1 MDFIELNRTHT
12 LNFQFSKMIQQ
23 TVSAK
28 AVELFDGVKQQD
40 GRVLVTDYIPLV
52 AQIKLEQFD
61 KLSEEFIQLPSPII
75 QNVTLNG
82 THLDLQLNFTQPE
95 LLSKSIFLFVD
106 YLTINLT
113 GLDYLRDMEGYALQE
128 QYFVAK
134 RIEMP
139 FMEQEEAKNE
149 VNQLTSFMSSVL
161 TGSVVLNIL
170 MASSMNELWG
180 QMNILQMIIAIPLM
194 EVDMPENSLQLWSG
208 IIEFATFDV
217 LPSADITNFIFGEEA
232 FSPET
237 LEPLNQKFM
246 LLAYDTSNIIYV
258 LGTMFYILAFTA
270 IQLVLAL
277 ILSCSFWCM
286 PKFCKRMN
294 NYMWTTLVSPSVFIR
309 LFLEL
314 NFDLIIA
321 SSLQI
326 MAIRHAHTA
335 MDYFCLALSFT
346 GLTLC
351 FVMPVFSVFVIYRVY
366 STNRLREKRDMFMFG
381 ELYEPFLR
389 PETNHL
395 PSLMYNV
402 IYMIRRLFILILVQ
416 FAK

>member
-1 MDFIELNRTHT
+1 
-12 LNFQFSKMIQQ
+12 
-23 TVSAK
+23 
-28 AVELFDGVKQQD
+28 
-40 GRVLVTDYIPLV
+40 
-52 AQIKLEQFD
+52 
-61 KLSEEFIQLPSPII
+61 
-75 QNVTLNG
+75 
-82 THLDLQLNFTQPE
+82 
-95 LLSKSIFLFVD
+95 
-106 YLTINLT
+106 
-113 GLDYLRDMEGYALQE
+113 
-128 QYFVAK
+128 
-134 RIEMP
+134 
-139 FMEQEEAKNE
+139 
-149 VNQLTSFMSSVL
+149 
-161 TGSVVLNIL
+161 
-170 MASSMNELWG
+170 
-180 QMNILQMIIAIPLM
+180 
-194 EVDMPENSLQLWSG
+194 
-208 IIEFATFDV
+208 
-217 LPSADITNFIFGEEA
+217 
-232 FSPET
+232 
-237 LEPLNQKFM
+237 
-246 LLAYDTSNIIYV
+246 
-258 LGTMFYILAFTA
+258 
-270 IQLVLAL
+270 
-277 ILSCSFWCM
+277 
-286 PKFCKRMN
+286 MN

-351 FVMPVFSVFVIYRVY
+351 FVMPVFSVLVIYRAY